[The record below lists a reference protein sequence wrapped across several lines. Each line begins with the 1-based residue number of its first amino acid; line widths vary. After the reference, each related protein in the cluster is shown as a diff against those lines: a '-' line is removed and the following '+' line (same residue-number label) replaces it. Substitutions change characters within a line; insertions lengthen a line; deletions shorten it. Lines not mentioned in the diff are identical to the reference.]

1 MIVCLLLKTTSCLT
15 TFTTT
20 DLETVQR
27 LLGGAKKPQR
37 DASDDH
43 DPIYDL
49 IAKRNLFHGM
59 AVYQKRDDNDHEND
73 LMQEWL
79 RRKMT
84 SKNLKPFFIR
94 KSNKN

>member
-1 MIVCLLLKTTSCLT
+1 MSCFT

-20 DLETVQR
+20 DIGAVQR
-27 LLGGAKKPQR
+27 LLRGANGYHKR

-49 IAKRNLFHGM
+49 IAKRNPFHGL

-73 LMQEWL
+73 LMQEWI

-84 SKNLKPFFIR
+84 SKNF
-94 KSNKN
+94 